1 MLLIH
6 RVVHTSDFVHSAPT
20 LIPIFVSPP
29 SLEDAPPRRRD
40 GERGAGGR
48 GAGAWG
54 DGLQNVHFRLFNFTV
69 INISQVF
76 FSLKMK
82 RVLEEVVFT
91 DLILAFNGF

>member
-6 RVVHTSDFVHSAPT
+6 RVVHTSDFVRSAPT

-29 SLEDAPPRRRD
+29 SLEDAPPRRR
-40 GERGAGGR
+40 GWGSGGR

-69 INISQVF
+69 IHISQVF